1 MPTLLRVVRADEAT
15 TDFDGEGSRLYS
27 GRWNSLGTALV
38 HRAQHE
44 SLGIPDILVHRQACA
59 PLTAYATVPVE
70 FGDGLA
76 ETVDRTAL
84 PRNSRDTP
92 APSALQALGDQWAA
106 EGRSAVLRVPS
117 AIVPR
122 EWNYLLNP
130 AHAGFRRLRIGNP
143 EDFRFDT
150 RLRPRP

>member
-1 MPTLLRVVRADEAT
+1 MPTAWRIVKASKAASA
-15 TDFDGEGSRLYS
+15 FDGEGARLHG
-27 GRWNSLGTALV
+27 GRWNSPGTAMV
-38 HRAQHE
+38 YGAQHE
-44 SLGIPDILVHRQACA
+44 SLAVLEVLVHLQASA
-59 PLTAYATVPVE
+59 LLTAYATVPVE
-70 FGDGLA
+70 FSERA
-76 ETVDRTAL
+76 VETVDPATL
-84 PRNSRDTP
+84 PRNWRHSP

-130 AHAGFRRLRIGNP
+130 AHAGFRRLRIGDP
-143 EDFRFDT
+143 EAFRFDA